1 MAHMADYAHCS
12 NVKASAHM
20 MDICKRSAAVA
31 PPTHTAATL
40 MAAGVRSGNVTLTF
54 NNQLGG
60 RVGATTAQV
69 VNGLAVRE
77 RSAAYDAH
85 FQAASAAQLVPGTLL
100 PVPSYSATSP
110 NAASRV
116 VAVGGPAGIQQYVP
130 VTMVEQGGRLMV
142 GATWAAPS
150 GRQMTLVPSWQQ
162 LPHPQTHAHALAQQ
176 PTHGTLLVPAEADW
190 RRPLLDNATA
200 QGLRIAQDQMFPV
213 VYDRNS
219 REARSGSYSSG
230 SKRSTGYKQQPQHQQ
245 ASSSSS
251 SNQRQLVK
259 KETAVTQLSPVKK
272 RIKENKDHY
281 IVADKYPGQRP
292 SSWDKV
298 PAAASNNSRPHEVI
312 TISDSEDED
321 KAPAAEPSSNA
332 TPATP
337 NTSALSNCPSV
348 MTLTPQQSAPPPPT
362 ASPTPEAASRPES
375 QYLKTPIKLEV
386 LPGQSSQPAPTPGMS
401 QKKRLLA
408 KAQSDWTLAEAK
420 PEPAGESQ
428 TTQFPPGASSSL
440 GEREKLQ
447 RFPSASN
454 LRYSSYDFAERG
466 ERQRS
471 DRFERADRTQER
483 SLLEREERLLRER
496 EARDREARER
506 EVREREAR
514 EREARERE
522 AREREVREREVRERE
537 AREQRERAELDYQ
550 AAAMAA
556 RERDLRE
563 QLSCIVPRLE
573 LAPPLAHQPEYGLE
587 HGGLHRGVEYIQPP
601 AAHSNRDLLAIHR
614 GSQHYGSPASHHPDN
629 LYAPATVYVTAAGY
643 QQIAIPPPA
652 HHARPLVPPQAAVF
666 QVNKYNMC
674 IYIKISPQSVV
685 VWSIKSNIFS
695 TPPQW
700 WGHSMDMR
708 PSALERPDTCTEYLH
723 FRRR

>member
-1 MAHMADYAHCS
+1 MIIKIIS
-12 NVKASAHM
+12 LK
-20 MDICKRSAAVA
+20 
-31 PPTHTAATL
+31 L
-40 MAAGVRSGNVTLTF
+40 RSGNVTLTF

-77 RSAAYDAH
+77 RTAAYDAH

-162 LPHPQTHAHALAQQ
+162 LPHPNAHAHALAQQ
-176 PTHGTLLVPAEADW
+176 PTHGTLLVPAPEADW
-190 RRPLLDNATA
+190 RRPLLDNAAA
-200 QGLRIAQDQMFPV
+200 QGLRLAQDQMFPV

-219 REARSGSYSSG
+219 RDARSGSYSSG
-230 SKRSTGYKQQPQHQQ
+230 SKRSTGYKGQQPGPSIVH
-245 ASSSSS
+245 SSTTSTNAVS
-251 SNQRQLVK
+251 QPRPVK

-281 IVADKYPGQRP
+281 IVTDKYPGQARP
-292 SSWDKV
+292 ASWDKAG
-298 PAAASNNSRPHEVI
+298 PSSAASSRPLEVI

-321 KAPAAEPSSNA
+321 KAAGPSLPGAELQPTPAA
-332 TPATP
+332 TPVGA
-337 NTSALSNCPSV
+337 TSACPSV

-362 ASPTPEAASRPES
+362 ASPTPDPTPDSAA
-375 QYLKTPIKLEV
+375 YLKTPIKVEAGA
-386 LPGQSSQPAPTPGMS
+386 PSSAQVTPTPTPGMS

-408 KAQSDWTLAEAK
+408 KAQSDWTLAEPKA
-420 PEPAGESQ
+420 EPVEPV
-428 TTQFPPGASSSL
+428 TTYQQYD
-440 GEREKLQ
+440 REKLA
-447 RFPSASN
+447 RYPSAN
-454 LRYSSYDFAERG
+454 NMRYGSYEYLERERG
-466 ERQRS
+466 GRERYER
-471 DRFERADRTQER
+471 DRERAQER
-483 SLLEREERLLRER
+483 ALIEREERLLRER
-496 EARDREARER
+496 EARERELRER

-514 EREARERE
+514 EREA
-522 AREREVREREVRERE
+522 RERE

-573 LAPPLAHQPEYGLE
+573 LAPPLAHQ
-587 HGGLHRGVEYIQPP
+587 
-601 AAHSNRDLLAIHR
+601 
-614 GSQHYGSPASHHPDN
+614 
-629 LYAPATVYVTAAGY
+629 VTANTIVISG
-643 QQIAIPPPA
+643 QNQID
-652 HHARPLVPPQAAVF
+652 H
-666 QVNKYNMC
+666 
-674 IYIKISPQSVV
+674 IK
-685 VWSIKSNIFS
+685 
-695 TPPQW
+695 
-700 WGHSMDMR
+700 
-708 PSALERPDTCTEYLH
+708 
-723 FRRR
+723 